1 MSHQG
6 PRRYRQPDVHG
17 HPAPEPPTAST
28 GPDAGPDTG
37 EFAAVSGYA
46 ELTAYR
52 RAGYAGFPDQ
62 QGFPPPPYEQ
72 PVYQEQPAYEEA
84 AYQEQAAYQ
93 GRPAYQGRHS
103 GPIPAPA
110 PGRDPGVHQTPATY
124 GRPAAYPP
132 AAPGQYE
139 PPESR
144 QYQPPGPAHYQPP
157 APGQYRPAAPHQR
170 VRPGPRGRAT
180 GAITRT
186 AGPAAPAGP
195 AATATYAGPDSDEFA
210 APVINPAPVDAPP
223 VSDGRQDPA
232 AYAGLRKPAPES
244 RPEMGHRAGRH
255 LLAGTVTGLLAA
267 AVAISGSVLAAMLLR
282 PLKSPVSAVAAILRS
297 TTVANFAGEHFG
309 SREHVILLALP
320 WLASAVAAVIIGL
333 VARRHRVAGVIGII
347 AFFGVA
353 GAFVAATRPGSHAA
367 DVVPSLVG
375 GVAGAVALVALASVL
390 IGPAAAGRDR
400 SGRARS

>member
-6 PRRYRQPDVHG
+6 PRRYRQPDVHD

-28 GPDAGPDTG
+28 GPNAGPNTG

-52 RAGYAGFPDQ
+52 RAGYAGFPE

-72 PVYQEQPAYEEA
+72 PGYQEQ
-84 AYQEQAAYQ
+84 
-93 GRPAYQGRHS
+93 PAYQGRHS
-103 GPIPAPA
+103 GPIPAAA
-110 PGRDPGVHQTPATY
+110 PGQDPGVHQTPGAHA
-124 GRPAAYPP
+124 RP
-132 AAPGQYE
+132 
-139 PPESR
+139 
-144 QYQPPGPAHYQPP
+144 
-157 APGQYRPAAPHQR
+157 
-170 VRPGPRGRAT
+170 T
-180 GAITRT
+180 
-186 AGPAAPAGP
+186 
-195 AATATYAGPDSDEFA
+195 
-210 APVINPAPVDAPP
+210 
-223 VSDGRQDPA
+223 

-244 RPEMGHRAGRH
+244 GPEVGHRASRH
-255 LLAGTVTGLLAA
+255 LLAGLVTGLLAA

-297 TTVANFAGEHFG
+297 PTVANFAGEHFG

-320 WLASAVAAVIIGL
+320 WLVSAVAAVIIGL
-333 VARRHRVAGVIGII
+333 VARRHRVAGVIGIV

-353 GAFVAATRPGSHAA
+353 GAFIVATRPGSHAA

-390 IGPAAAGRDR
+390 VGPAAAARDR
-400 SGRARS
+400 S

>member
-1 MSHQG
+1 MSQG
-6 PRRYRQPDVHG
+6 PRRYRQPDVYDY
-17 HPAPEPPTAST
+17 PVPEPPTAST
-28 GPDAGPDTG
+28 GPNAGPNTG

-52 RAGYAGFPDQ
+52 RAGYAGFPEQ
-62 QGFPPPPYEQ
+62 QGFPPPAHEQ
-72 PVYQEQPAYEEA
+72 A
-84 AYQEQAAYQ
+84 AYQEQVAYH
-93 GRPAYQGRHS
+93 GRHS
-103 GPIPAPA
+103 GPIPAAA
-110 PGRDPGVHQTPATY
+110 PGQDPGVYQTPAAY
-124 GRPAAYPP
+124 ARPAAYPP

-139 PPESR
+139 PPDSG
-144 QYQPPGPAHYQPP
+144 QHQPPGPAQYQPP
-157 APGQYRPAAPHQR
+157 APGQYRPTAPYQR
-170 VRPGPRGRAT
+170 VRPGPRSRAT

-186 AGPAAPAGP
+186 AGPGAPAAP

-210 APVINPAPVDAPP
+210 VPVINPAPVDAPP
-223 VSDGRQDPA
+223 VSDGRQDPT

-244 RPEMGHRAGRH
+244 GPEVVRRAGRH
-255 LLAGTVTGLLAA
+255 LLAGLVTGLLAA

-320 WLASAVAAVIIGL
+320 WLASAIAAVIIGL

-375 GVAGAVALVALASVL
+375 GVAGAITLVALASVL
-390 IGPAAAGRDR
+390 VGSTAH
-400 SGRARS
+400 RARS